1 MSDKTESPTNTAP
14 ILDVSGGSRYS
25 PPELEIGER
34 IRKRRKDLDLS
45 VEELAALTAWF
56 DHESGYVE
64 GSGISSP
71 TLYRYESGGSK
82 PGARELRILSE
93 ALNCSPNILLLGEEW
108 DKDAQQGLKLASML
122 KALLKEAQGPD
133 LFSPSNRSRDDMHM
147 AKLSKVRQ
155 PK

>member
-1 MSDKTESPTNTAP
+1 MSDKTDSPTYIAP
-14 ILDVSGGSRYS
+14 VLDVSGGSRYA

-34 IRKRRKDLDLS
+34 IKKRRKELGLS

-56 DHESGYVE
+56 DHEAKYAE

-93 ALNCSPNILLLGEEW
+93 ALNCSPSILLLGEEW
-108 DKDAQQGLKLASML
+108 DKEVQRSIKLASML
-122 KALLKEAQGPD
+122 KDLLKEAQGPG
-133 LFSPSNRSRDDMHM
+133 LFSPSNHSRDEMHA
-147 AKLSKVRQ
+147 AKLAKVRQ